1 MSLLSVPLHELRQR
15 SSLKWQ
21 TFGPEVVPMW
31 VAEMDTMMPP
41 AVHQAVAEALQ
52 RGDTGYPHGT
62 AYAEAFAAMAA
73 DRWQLALDTRSQV
86 IRAGDVMNSVLA
98 LLETLTD
105 PGDTV
110 VINTPV
116 YAPFRTV
123 VASYGRHLLEV
134 PLSPA
139 GRLDL
144 PALAA
149 AFDAEV
155 KPRAF
160 LLCSP
165 HNPTGTVHSAAELTE
180 VMAAANE
187 AGVQVISDEIHARL
201 VDPGTDFVPLL
212 AVPGGEQAFTATSA
226 GKAWNLAGFKA
237 GLIVAG
243 AAVTDR
249 LTQVP
254 PLAVQA
260 AGHLADIAHTAALQ
274 GAQEWLDELNVEIA
288 ANKQLLASQLAH
300 QLPQLSYE
308 PSAGTYLAWLDCT
321 PLGLPD
327 PARHFRRYGKVAF
340 SPGAQFASS
349 HSQWVRINLACA
361 PELVAEAVSR
371 MAASLP
377 SSAVGSE
384 VGTGESLG

>member
-21 TFGPEVVPMW
+21 AFGPEVVPMW

-41 AVHQAVAEALQ
+41 AVHQAVADALQ
-52 RGDTGYPHGT
+52 RGDTGYPHGS

-73 DRWQLALDTRSQV
+73 ERWQLQLDARTQV
-86 IRAGDVMNSVLA
+86 LRAGDVMNSVLA
-98 LLETLTD
+98 LLETLTS

-110 VINTPV
+110 VINPPV

-123 VASYGRHLLEV
+123 VANYGRHLLEV
-134 PLSPA
+134 PLSPT
-139 GRLDL
+139 GRLDV
-144 PALAA
+144 PALTA
-149 AFDAEV
+149 AFNGEQ

-165 HNPTGTVHSAAELTE
+165 HNPTGTVHTAAELTA

-187 AGVQVISDEIHARL
+187 AGVRVISDEIHARL
-201 VDPGTDFVPLL
+201 VDPAADFVPVL

-243 AAVTDR
+243 AAVTDQ
-249 LTQVP
+249 LGHLP
-254 PLAVQA
+254 ALAVQA

-274 GAQEWLDELNVEIA
+274 GAQDWLDELNGEIA
-288 ANKQLLASQLAH
+288 ANKLLLAAELARE
-300 QLPQLSYE
+300 LPQLSYE

-327 PARHFRRYGKVAF
+327 PARHFRRHGKVAF

-349 HSQWVRINLACA
+349 HSQWVRINLACS
-361 PELVAEAVSR
+361 PELIRQAVSR

-377 SSAVGSE
+377 SSPIGSE
-384 VGTGESLG
+384 VRAGESLG